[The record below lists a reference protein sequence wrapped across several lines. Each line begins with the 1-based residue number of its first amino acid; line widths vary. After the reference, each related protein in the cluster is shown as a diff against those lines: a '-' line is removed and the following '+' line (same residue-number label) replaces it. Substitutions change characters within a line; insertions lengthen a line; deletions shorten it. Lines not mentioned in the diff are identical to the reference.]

1 MSTPVLDSSVESR
14 SLEERSRLVAEIA
27 AQYAAEVDAAARFPN
42 EAIAALREHGLL
54 GTAVPREFGGEGTTL
69 ADLAA
74 VAAVL
79 GAACSSTGMIFAM
92 HHSQVLS
99 LTRHLDGA
107 PALELLVSRIASEQ
121 LLVASAT
128 TELGIGGDVR
138 SSLCFVDRDGETAT
152 LAKNAPVISYGA
164 EADLILVTARTDAD
178 SAPSDQVLVAC
189 DRDSTALEETS
200 GWDTMGLRGTS
211 SRGYRLTAR
220 VGLERVVP
228 TPYEAISTETMLPV
242 SHTLWAA
249 VWLGMSRAATETS
262 RQYVRAAARRSIG
275 SLPSGATALVGLIA
289 ELERFEALVAAAG
302 ARFDDLSADR
312 AALGSVGYLVSMNNL
327 KVTASTLVADIVARA
342 LSITGISGY
351 RNEGQYSVAR
361 LFRDAQ
367 GAALMVHNDRI
378 IANTAQLILIQK
390 GS

>member
-1 MSTPVLDSSVESR
+1 MSIPVLDPFVESR
-14 SLEERSRLVAEIA
+14 SLAERSRLVAEVA
-27 AQYAAEVDAAARFPN
+27 AQYAADVDAAARFPH
-42 EAIAALREHGLL
+42 EALAALREHGLL
-54 GTAVPREFGGEGTTL
+54 GTSVPREFGGEGTTL
-69 ADLAA
+69 ADLAGIA
-74 VAAVL
+74 TVL

-107 PALELLVSRIASEQ
+107 PALELLVSRIAGEQ
-121 LLVASAT
+121 LLLASAT

-138 SSLCFVDRDGETAT
+138 SSLCFVNRDGETAI

-164 EADLILVTARTDAD
+164 EADVILVTARADVD

-189 DRDSTALEETS
+189 DRASTTLEETS

-211 SRGYRLTAR
+211 SMGYRLTAR
-220 VGLERVVP
+220 VGLDRIVP
-228 TPYEAISTETMLPV
+228 TTYEAISTETMLPV

-262 RQYVRAAARRSIG
+262 RQYVRAAARRTIG
-275 SLPSGATALVGLIA
+275 SLPAGATALVGLIA
-289 ELERFEALVAAAG
+289 ELERFESLVASAA
-302 ARFDDLSADR
+302 ARFDDLSEDR
-312 AALGSVGYLVSMNNL
+312 DALGSVGFLVSMNNL
-327 KVTASTLVADIVARA
+327 KVTASTIVADIVGRA

-351 RNEGQYSVAR
+351 RNDGQYSVAR

>member
-1 MSTPVLDSSVESR
+1 MNAVTIQPTATLSAR
-14 SLEERSRLVAEIA
+14 AAAVAEIA
-27 AQYAAEVDAAARFPN
+27 ARYAADVDAAARFPH

-54 GTAVPREFGGEGTTL
+54 GTSVPREFGGEGTTL
-69 ADLAA
+69 ADLAS

-107 PALELLVSRIASEQ
+107 PAIELLVSRIASEQ

-138 SSLCFVDRDGETAT
+138 SSLCFVDRHGTKAT

-189 DRDSTALEETS
+189 DRDSTTLEETS

-211 SRGYRLTAR
+211 SRGYRLTAS

-249 VWLGMSRAATETS
+249 VWLGMSRAATEIS
-262 RQYVRAAARRSIG
+262 RQYVRTAARRSIG
-275 SLPSGATALVGLIA
+275 SLPSGATALVALIA
-289 ELERFEALVAAAG
+289 ELERFEALVTAAG

-361 LFRDAQ
+361 LFRDAH

-378 IANTAQLILIQK
+378 IANTAQLILVQK

>member
-1 MSTPVLDSSVESR
+1 MSAPTIQSAATLQTR
-14 SLEERSRLVAEIA
+14 AAAVAEIA
-27 AQYAAEVDAAARFPN
+27 AQYAADVDAAARFPR

-54 GTAVPREFGGEGTTL
+54 GTSVPAEFGGEGTTL
-69 ADLAA
+69 VDLAG

-107 PALELLVSRIASEQ
+107 PAIELLVSRIASEQ

-189 DRDSTALEETS
+189 DRDSTTLEETT

-220 VGLERVVP
+220 VGLDRVVP
-228 TPYEAISTETMLPV
+228 TPYEAISTQTMLPV

-262 RQYVRAAARRSIG
+262 RQYVRAAARRTIG
-275 SLPSGATALVGLIA
+275 SLPAGATALVGLIA
-289 ELERFEALVAAAG
+289 ELERFESLVGAAG
-302 ARFDDLSADR
+302 KRFDDLSEDR
-312 AALGSVGYLVSMNNL
+312 DALGSVGYLVSMNNL

-351 RNEGQYSVAR
+351 RNDGQYSVAR

-378 IANTAQLILIQK
+378 IANTAQLILVQK

>member
-1 MSTPVLDSSVESR
+1 MSAPTIQSAATLQTR
-14 SLEERSRLVAEIA
+14 AAAVAETA
-27 AQYAAEVDAAARFPN
+27 AQYAADVDAAARFPR

-54 GTAVPREFGGEGTTL
+54 GTSVPVEFGGEGTTL
-69 ADLAA
+69 VDLAG

-107 PALELLVSRIASEQ
+107 PAIELLVSRIASEQ

-189 DRDSTALEETS
+189 DRDSTTLEETS

-220 VGLERVVP
+220 VGLDRVVP

-262 RQYVRAAARRSIG
+262 RQYVRAAARRTIG
-275 SLPSGATALVGLIA
+275 SLPAGATALVSLIA
-289 ELERFEALVAAAG
+289 ELERFESLVGAAG
-302 ARFDDLSADR
+302 KRFDDLSEDR
-312 AALGSVGYLVSMNNL
+312 DALGSVGYLVSMNNL

-351 RNEGQYSVAR
+351 RNDGQYSVAR

-378 IANTAQLILIQK
+378 IANTAQLILVQK